1 MNAKSCAI
9 IRAAREAQ
17 GLTQAGVAK
26 LIHVDSDRYSAWER
40 GTRDIPVDLLG
51 DIARVLGVPVALI
64 VHANVNP
71 ACIYASITNNPSVW
85 TSLQLFYTAE
95 HELVTTLE
103 REITS
108 QNHICRMRMTNCAAK
123 SRPRRRK
130 TGENENG

>member
-1 MNAKSCAI
+1 MFFVNLSLRFFSIAIHLGGYKAMNAKSCAI

-71 ACIYASITNNPSVW
+71 ACIYASITDNPSDK
-85 TSLQLFYTAE
+85 
-95 HELVTTLE
+95 TT
-103 REITS
+103 
-108 QNHICRMRMTNCAAK
+108 
-123 SRPRRRK
+123 
-130 TGENENG
+130 